1 MRESEASAAG
11 HQFPDPIPW
20 LTGSAGVVAPLDA
33 KAARLATDA
42 RRAAGRD
49 VACPAQAVTEARGA
63 QGPAA
68 PAAGSSAAD
77 PHLKGE
83 LATAKRLAG
92 ESSACDCGASRGRC
106 GSGSAAALGSGSAAA
121 LGSGSAAALGSG
133 SAAALG
139 SAPVLVEAERARGEA
154 GAPKVPKK
162 PGKKRPGSGIPARP
176 VIRRL
181 VWARRAAQLGFFGL
195 FFYFLVQTA
204 FRGTF
209 SASAQEPV
217 RLPLP
222 VEGFLLADP
231 FVAAM
236 TLLSTHTVYRGLWLS
251 LVVVGLTLVFGRVF
265 CGWIC
270 PFGTLHHFFSWIFP
284 SRYLR
289 GKQRVQANHTHGWQS
304 GKYYLM
310 WGFLAAAVA
319 GSAIG
324 GLLDPICVA
333 VRAIGLGVIPALQ
346 YLGIHANTAIAN
358 TNVRALQTASD
369 ATQDV
374 LAQTLWTANQSYY
387 HQTWLIVFLL
397 VAILF
402 MNRFIPRFW
411 CRALCPLG
419 AFLGVMSRFAL
430 FGMEKDHAKC
440 TDCNL
445 CLVHCQGADSPQ
457 GGVKHR
463 QDECHMC
470 LNCENA
476 CPEDV
481 IKFKFLPNRRS
492 TIQAPDLSR
501 RTVAAA
507 AVGGAIAIPGMRIAN
522 WPDKAYSEKVIR
534 PPGSVEEREFLE
546 RCIRCAEC
554 MKVCPNNALHPAFF
568 EAGIEGLWTPILV
581 ARIGYCEYSC
591 VLCGQVCPTGAIQKI
606 DEKQKM
612 GLGQKPI
619 SIGTAMYDHGRC
631 LPWSMATPCIVCE
644 EFCPTSPKAIWAEE
658 VDVPKRDSKYS
669 AGEGA
674 HPPML
679 TVRVQ
684 RPHVDPSLCIGC
696 GACEKVC
703 PIVDKPAVYVTNAG
717 ETRSKTNVILL
728 ENTSYGRS

>member
-1 MRESEASAAG
+1 VTQPHEMHGDLPA
-11 HQFPDPIPW
+11 PIPW
-20 LTGSAGVVAPLDA
+20 LGAAGKVMPLD
-33 KAARLATDA
+33 R
-42 RRAAGRD
+42 
-49 VACPAQAVTEARGA
+49 VSP
-63 QGPAA
+63 A
-68 PAAGSSAAD
+68 PAPAHKPAPETKQG
-77 PHLKGE
+77 
-83 LATAKRLAG
+83 
-92 ESSACDCGASRGRC
+92 C
-106 GSGSAAALGSGSAAA
+106 GSGSCGCKTRSAAVPENTA
-121 LGSGSAAALGSG
+121 PAKA
-133 SAAALG
+133 
-139 SAPVLVEAERARGEA
+139 SAPAQATAAVAP
-154 GAPKVPKK
+154 GAPAAKPKK
-162 PGKKRPGSGIPARP
+162 AGPKRPGSGIPARK
-176 VIRRL
+176 VIQVL
-181 VWARRAAQLGFFGL
+181 VWVRRVAQVFFLGIFL
-195 FFYFLVQTA
+195 YFLFQTA

-209 SASAQEPV
+209 SASSDQPV

-222 VEGFLLADP
+222 VEAFLLADP
-231 FVAAM
+231 FVGAM
-236 TLLSTHTVYRGLWLS
+236 TLLSTHAVYRGLAWS
-251 LVVVGLTLVFGRVF
+251 LAILAITVLFGRVF

-270 PFGTLHHFFSWIFP
+270 PFGTLHHFFGWIFP
-284 SRYLR
+284 SRYLKGSKR
-289 GKQRVQANHTHGWQS
+289 VEANKTHTWQR

-310 WGFLAAAVA
+310 YGFLGAALV

-324 GLLDPICVA
+324 GLFDPICVA
-333 VRAIGLGVIPALQ
+333 VRAVGLGVVPALQ
-346 YLGIHANTAIAN
+346 YLGIRSSSAAAD
-358 TNVRALQTASD
+358 TNMRALQSTAD
-369 ATQDV
+369 ATQDFF
-374 LAQTLWTANQSYY
+374 AQSVWTANQVYF
-387 HQTWLIVFLL
+387 HQTWLIMFFL
-397 VAILF
+397 VGILF

-419 AFLGVMSRFAL
+419 AFLGVFSRFSL

-470 LNCENA
+470 LNCESA

-481 IKFKFLPNRRS
+481 IKFRFLPNRRS
-492 TIQAPDLSR
+492 EITKPDLTR
-501 RTVAAA
+501 RTVLATTAAG
-507 AVGGAIAIPGMRIAN
+507 AVAIPAMRIAN

-568 EAGIEGLWTPILV
+568 EAGIEGLWTPILI

-606 DEKQKM
+606 TEKEKM
-612 GLGQKPI
+612 GQGQKPV

-658 VDVPKRDSKYS
+658 VEIPKRDDKYEKG
-669 AGEGA
+669 GEHA
-674 HPPML
+674 KML
-679 TVRVQ
+679 TVKVQ
-684 RPHVDPSLCIGC
+684 RPHVDPALCIGC

-728 ENTSYGRS
+728 ENTSYTS